1 MNLIIVVFG
10 LIIGH
15 SFGNVVN
22 DDIKYIVKSINKA
35 PIEEIAAK
43 HFVFDPNFRKA
54 VKFLKGSGLKELVK
68 EAETKPEFNATLQYL
83 RDNGLDTDD
92 IIPWAGLQEAAGQI
106 KEYNG
111 VDTFPKF
118 LDEVMSVLP
127 QQSIKQQIKTYR
139 SRDKEFENFFQA
151 LNTAKFKGLVTTAR
165 VSSFTIMCLF
175 RLVIFSPSR
184 KRLAF
189 KKKLESCRKMASRSI
204 NSSIFCLL

>member
-1 MNLIIVVFG
+1 MNLNIVLFVLF
-10 LIIGH
+10 IGQ
-15 SFGNVVN
+15 SLCNVVN
-22 DDIKYIVKSINKA
+22 DDIKAIGKSVNKA

-92 IIPWAGLQEAAGQI
+92 IIPWSYLQKSLEDIQD
-106 KEYNG
+106 YNG

-118 LDEVMSVLP
+118 LEEVMNVLP
-127 QQSIKQQIKTYR
+127 QQSIKQQIKSYR

-151 LNTAKFKGLVTTAR
+151 IKTDKFRSLVTNAR
-165 VSSFTIMCLF
+165 KASSLEEEIRVLSENGIDIDQLINILFTI
-175 RLVIFSPSR
+175 I
-184 KRLAF
+184 AWG
-189 KKKLESCRKMASRSI
+189 
-204 NSSIFCLL
+204 